1 MCHIVP
7 LVVLSSMG
15 CMSCI
20 LAPSSTLGVD
30 FVPHPDCA
38 DEPLFSNL
46 PVPADD
52 LYFFGI
58 GRDPQVMDDTTL
70 PQEALE
76 NKQQHVRMSILAS
89 SGMFDIKDEPEKEM
103 EMTSRL
109 SKSESVHETQ
119 DTTVELEDEGV
130 PKIGKS
136 ESSEDGDAEAD
147 EAAIHALAATWASGG
162 TGRRATYSSVRTE
175 AEAGRRASYFELQRP
190 DLDRRVGHRSSLR
203 SSLPG
208 NLELQSGKPVRRS
221 SDLFR
226 SR

>member
-1 MCHIVP
+1 
-7 LVVLSSMG
+7 
-15 CMSCI
+15 
-20 LAPSSTLGVD
+20 LGVD

-109 SKSESVHETQ
+109 SET
-119 DTTVELEDEGV
+119 EEV

-136 ESSEDGDAEAD
+136 ESSDDGDTEAD
-147 EAAIHALAATWASGG
+147 EAVIHALAATWASGG

-175 AEAGRRASYFELQRP
+175 AEARRRASYFELQRP

-208 NLELQSGKPVRRS
+208 NMQLESGKPVRRS